1 MSWSQHELLSFSTS
15 PSAAPRL
22 FYPEAGLFRL
32 RDGKWPQ
39 GNHGQDVPS
48 HQCATLVCLLVVAQ
62 GPGRQPRPAFFLCP
76 GLTNYDRRGEAQRP
90 DWTAHVWPEI
100 LNGAPKC
107 PSFQRREKKERQAS
121 RGTLTPMLLR
131 RPRQESLR
139 IPYLFLPQATLAK
152 KNLPSPTLV
161 LLSLFHFLGR
171 IEVVHSLAIFNSL
184 RLSR

>member
-39 GNHGQDVPS
+39 GNHGQDVP
-48 HQCATLVCLLVVAQ
+48 CATLVCLLVVAQ

-121 RGTLTPMLLR
+121 RGTLTPDAAPTTTARVTQNPL
-131 RPRQESLR
+131 S
-139 IPYLFLPQATLAK
+139 F
-152 KNLPSPTLV
+152 PSPSNT
-161 LLSLFHFLGR
+161 SQKEPAFAHACAS
-171 IEVVHSLAIFNSL
+171 IVVSFPRENRSGSFIGNF
-184 RLSR
+184 